1 MDISRP
7 CQPEKLIPL
16 LPWPGFDPSFSG
28 HNDRRA
34 ITSEWT
40 WLRLTQGLQ
49 ALSSSYYYY
58 TVTSES
64 SRRTTYRDINPSL
77 LRCEYL
83 SKYTI
88 PESDRIALTRI
99 WLGSHHLRVETGRW
113 ARIPH
118 ELRRICPCSTGFQDQ
133 KHVLLSCPKSE
144 NLRHSMNLNNC
155 SSIIELFKQDNV
167 AEYCRL
173 ILDLYRT

>member
-1 MDISRP
+1 MQNPID
-7 CQPEKLIPL
+7 
-16 LPWPGFDPSFSG
+16 
-28 HNDRRA
+28 
-34 ITSEWT
+34 
-40 WLRLTQGLQ
+40 
-49 ALSSSYYYY
+49 
-58 TVTSES
+58 TVITSES

-99 WLGSHHLRVETGRW
+99 RLGSHHLRVETGRW

-118 ELRRICPCSTGFQDQ
+118 ELRICPCSTGIQDE

-144 NLRHSMNLNNC
+144 NLR
-155 SSIIELFKQDNV
+155 
-167 AEYCRL
+167 
-173 ILDLYRT
+173 